1 MSGMKRRIVSAI
13 AVLAV
18 CGLLGLAVTAIPAD
32 AFTRVVERAA
42 LLSVG
47 LQQPQESAD
56 IISEWVTRPSVAAP
70 GGAISE
76 QRVILG
82 EVTVQAVTS
91 PSADAPEKQA
101 GAGVVLTQQLSV
113 GTTFTEGVAIKN
125 NSKTTADIAAALAH
139 TPNIEFDSNSDD
151 IQVLITHTHTTE
163 CYLDYDAGFFNPD
176 AKSRTDEAT
185 KNMVAVGER
194 VAQEL
199 RKAGIGVIHDTEIH
213 DQPYSSAY
221 THSYK
226 AVEQYLKQYPSISV
240 VLDIHRDAIYQSDGT
255 RVKPT
260 TVINGKKAAQ
270 MMIIVGMMNTKS
282 VPNPHTA
289 ENLSFGAHL
298 QQTLHAQY
306 GGIMRP
312 MVLANARYNQQLCNG
327 MILVEV
333 GSDVNTL
340 EEALYSAELLG
351 KGLVETL
358 KEL

>member
-1 MSGMKRRIVSAI
+1 MKRRIVTAVALI
-13 AVLAV
+13 AA
-18 CGLLGLAVTAIPAD
+18 CGLLIAAISWIPAEGLA
-32 AFTRVVERAA
+32 RVMEKAA

-47 LQQPQESAD
+47 LQQPEGSAE
-56 IISEWVTRPSVAAP
+56 IISGWVTKPTAAAP
-70 GGAISE
+70 GGALSE

-82 EVTVQAVTS
+82 EVTMQAVTAA
-91 PSADAPEKQA
+91 PSTAVPEKQA
-101 GAGVVLTQQLSV
+101 GAGVVLTQQMSA
-113 GTTFTEGVAIKN
+113 GKTFTEGVAIKN
-125 NSKTTADIAAALAH
+125 NTKTAANIAAALAH
-139 TPNIEFDSNSDD
+139 TPDIDFDMNADD

-176 AKSRTDEAT
+176 AKSRTDDAA

-194 VAQEL
+194 VAQQL
-199 RKAGIGVIHDTEIH
+199 RQAGIGVIHDTEIH

-221 THSYK
+221 THSRK
-226 AVEQYLKQYPSISV
+226 AVERYLKKYPTISV

-260 TVINGKKAAQ
+260 AVINGKKAAQ

-298 QQTLHAQY
+298 QQTLHAGY
-306 GGIMRP
+306 GGLMRP
-312 MVLANARYNQQLCNG
+312 MVLASARYNQQLCNG

-340 EEALYSAELLG
+340 AEALYSGELLG

-358 KEL
+358 KGL

>member
-1 MSGMKRRIVSAI
+1 MKRRIVT
-13 AVLAV
+13 AVVWIAV
-18 CGLLGLAVTAIPAD
+18 CGLLVLAVSVIPAGT
-32 AFTRVVERAA
+32 FQKLLGHAA

-47 LQQPQESAD
+47 LQQPEGSAE
-56 IISEWVTRPSVAAP
+56 IISGWVTKPTAAAP
-70 GGAISE
+70 GGALSE
-76 QRVILG
+76 QHVILG
-82 EVTVQAVTS
+82 EVTMQAVTAA
-91 PSADAPEKQA
+91 PSAAPEKQA
-101 GAGVVLTQQLSV
+101 GAGVVLTQQMSA
-113 GTTFTEGVAIKN
+113 GKTFTEGVAIKN
-125 NSKTTADIAAALAH
+125 NTKTTVNIAAALAH
-139 TPNIEFDSNSDD
+139 TPNVNFDMNSDE

-176 AKSRTDEAT
+176 TKSRTDDAT

-199 RKAGIGVIHDTEIH
+199 RQAGIGVIHDTEIH

-221 THSYK
+221 THSRK
-226 AVEQYLKQYPSISV
+226 AVEKYLKQYPSISV

-260 TVINGKKAAQ
+260 TVINGQKAAQ
-270 MMIIVGMMNTKS
+270 MMIIVGMKNTKS
-282 VPNPHTA
+282 VPNSHTA

-298 QQTLHAQY
+298 QQTLHAGY
-306 GGIMRP
+306 GGLMRP
-312 MVLANARYNQQLCNG
+312 MVLADARYNQQLSNG

-351 KGLVETL
+351 KGLVQTL
-358 KEL
+358 KGL

>member
-1 MSGMKRRIVSAI
+1 MKQRII
-13 AVLAV
+13 TAVALIAV
-18 CGLLGLAVTAIPAD
+18 CGLLIVAISAIPAE
-32 AFTRVVERAA
+32 ALTRVMEQAA

-47 LQQPQESAD
+47 LQQPEGSAE
-56 IISEWVTRPSVAAP
+56 IISGWVTKPPAGAP
-70 GGAISE
+70 GGALSE

-82 EVTVQAVTS
+82 EVTVQAVIAA
-91 PSADAPEKQA
+91 PSTTVPEKQA
-101 GAGVVLTQQLSV
+101 GAGVVLTQQLSA
-113 GTTFTEGVAIKN
+113 GKTFTEGVAIKN
-125 NSKTTADIAAALAH
+125 NTKTAANIAAALAH
-139 TPNIEFDSNSDD
+139 TPDIDFDVNSDD

-176 AKSRTDEAT
+176 AKSRTDDAT

-194 VAQEL
+194 VAQQL
-199 RKAGIGVIHDTEIH
+199 RQAGIGVIHDTEIH
-213 DQPYSSAY
+213 DQPYNGAY
-221 THSYK
+221 THSRK
-226 AVEQYLKQYPSISV
+226 AVERYLAQYPSISV

-260 TVINGKKAAQ
+260 AVINGKKAAQ

-298 QQTLHAQY
+298 QQTMHAEY
-306 GGIMRP
+306 GGLMRP

-340 EEALYSAELLG
+340 AEALYSGELLG

-358 KEL
+358 KGL

>member
-1 MSGMKRRIVSAI
+1 MKRRIVT
-13 AVLAV
+13 AVVWIAV
-18 CGLLGLAVTAIPAD
+18 CGLLVLAVSVIPAGT
-32 AFTRVVERAA
+32 FQKLLGHAA

-47 LQQPQESAD
+47 LQQPEGSAE
-56 IISEWVTRPSVAAP
+56 ILSGWVTKPIAAAP
-70 GGAISE
+70 GGALSE

-82 EVTVQAVTS
+82 EVTMQAVAAA
-91 PSADAPEKQA
+91 PSAKVPEKQA
-101 GAGVVLTQQLSV
+101 GAGVVLTQQMSA
-113 GTTFTEGVAIKN
+113 GKTFVEGVAIKN
-125 NSKTTADIAAALAH
+125 NTKTAADIAAALAH
-139 TPNIEFDSNSDD
+139 KPKIEFDRNTDD

-176 AKSRTDEAT
+176 AQSRTDDAT

-194 VAQEL
+194 VAKEL
-199 RKAGIGVIHDTEIH
+199 RQAGIGVIHDTEIH

-221 THSYK
+221 THSRK
-226 AVEQYLKQYPSISV
+226 AVEKYLEQYPSISV

-260 TVINGKKAAQ
+260 AVINGQKAAQ
-270 MMIIVGMMNTKS
+270 MMIIVGMKNTKS

-298 QQTLHAQY
+298 QQTLHAGY
-306 GGIMRP
+306 GGLMRP
-312 MVLANARYNQQLCNG
+312 MVLADARYNQQLSNG

-351 KGLVETL
+351 KGLVQTL
-358 KEL
+358 KGL

>member
-1 MSGMKRRIVSAI
+1 MKQRIVTAI
-13 AVLAV
+13 VCIAV
-18 CGLLGLAVTAIPAD
+18 CGVLGLTIAAIPKE
-32 AFTRVVERAA
+32 AFTQVMEQAA

-47 LQQPQESAD
+47 LQQPEGSAE
-56 IISEWVTRPSVAAP
+56 IISGWVTKPSAAAP
-70 GGAISE
+70 GGALSE

-82 EVTVQAVTS
+82 EVTMQAVTV
-91 PSADAPEKQA
+91 PSNPVPEKQA
-101 GAGVVLTQQLSV
+101 GAGVVLTQQMSA
-113 GTTFTEGVAIKN
+113 GKTFTEGVAIKN
-125 NSKTTADIAAALAH
+125 NTKTAADIAAALAH
-139 TPNIEFDSNSDD
+139 TPDIDFDKNTDA

-176 AKSRTDEAT
+176 AKSRTDDAT

-194 VAQEL
+194 VAWQL
-199 RKAGIGVIHDTEIH
+199 RQAGIGVIHDTEIH
-213 DQPYSSAY
+213 DQPYNGAY
-221 THSYK
+221 THSRK
-226 AVEQYLKQYPSISV
+226 AVEKYLSQYPSISV

-260 TVINGKKAAQ
+260 AVINGKKAAQ

-298 QQTLHAQY
+298 QQTLHTEY
-306 GGIMRP
+306 GGLMRP
-312 MVLANARYNQQLCNG
+312 MVLASARYNQQLCNG

-340 EEALYSAELLG
+340 EEALYSGELLG
-351 KGLVETL
+351 KGLVQTL
-358 KEL
+358 KGL

>member
-1 MSGMKRRIVSAI
+1 MKQRIVTAI
-13 AVLAV
+13 VLIAV
-18 CGLLGLAVTAIPAD
+18 CGLLGLAVTAIPAE
-32 AFTRVVERAA
+32 AFSQVMQQAA

-47 LQQPQESAD
+47 LRQPEESAE
-56 IISEWVTRPSVAAP
+56 IFSEWVTKPTAAAP
-70 GGAISE
+70 GGALSE

-82 EVTVQAVTS
+82 EVTVQAVTAA
-91 PSADAPEKQA
+91 PSTAVPEKQA
-101 GAGVVLTQQLSV
+101 GAGVVLTQQMSA
-113 GTTFTEGVAIKN
+113 GKTFTEGVAIKN
-125 NSKTTADIAAALAH
+125 NTKTAANIAAALAH
-139 TPNIEFDSNSDD
+139 TPDIDFDVNTDD
-151 IQVLITHTHTTE
+151 VQVLITHTHTTE

-176 AKSRTDEAT
+176 TKSRTDDAT

-194 VAQEL
+194 VAQQL
-199 RKAGIGVIHDTEIH
+199 RQAGIGVIHDTEIH

-221 THSYK
+221 THSRE
-226 AVEQYLKQYPSISV
+226 AVERYLEQYPSISV

-260 TVINGKKAAQ
+260 VVINGKKAAQ
-270 MMIIVGMMNTKS
+270 LMIIVGMMNTQS

-298 QQTLHAQY
+298 QQTLYAEY
-306 GGIMRP
+306 GGLMRP
-312 MVLANARYNQQLCNG
+312 MVLASARYNQQLCNG

-340 EEALYSAELLG
+340 EEALYSGELLG

-358 KEL
+358 KGL